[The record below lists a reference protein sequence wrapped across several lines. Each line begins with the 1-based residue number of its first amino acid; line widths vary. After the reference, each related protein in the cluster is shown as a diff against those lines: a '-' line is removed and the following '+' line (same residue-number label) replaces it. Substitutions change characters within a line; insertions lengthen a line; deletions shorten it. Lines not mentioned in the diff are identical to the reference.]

1 MNIERKYGGDNS
13 MLTFSVFIERIS
25 DDNIDNTR
33 KGGRN
38 EGKGRRWRAI
48 EQIKKKKKKKRES
61 VSGLIEGREARKMRH
76 VTPLRALR
84 SPGKP
89 VNFSSAKH
97 PRISAASNLF
107 PRKNI
112 LLFALSEK
120 SSDFFLETGG
130 KGGKF
135 LYFPFLF
142 SFSFLFSPKGSSYLL
157 ILCKRYTR
165 IS

>member
-1 MNIERKYGGDNS
+1 
-13 MLTFSVFIERIS
+13 
-25 DDNIDNTR
+25 
-33 KGGRN
+33 
-38 EGKGRRWRAI
+38 
-48 EQIKKKKKKKRES
+48 
-61 VSGLIEGREARKMRH
+61 MRH

-120 SSDFFLETGG
+120 SSDFFSRRKER
-130 KGGKF
+130 KF
-135 LYFPFLF
+135 LYF
-142 SFSFLFSPKGSSYLL
+142 SFLFLFFFLVSS
-157 ILCKRYTR
+157 KRKLSSTCTNTMLEFLGN
-165 IS
+165 

>member
-1 MNIERKYGGDNS
+1 
-13 MLTFSVFIERIS
+13 
-25 DDNIDNTR
+25 
-33 KGGRN
+33 
-38 EGKGRRWRAI
+38 
-48 EQIKKKKKKKRES
+48 
-61 VSGLIEGREARKMRH
+61 MRH

-120 SSDFFLETGG
+120 SSDFFSRRKER
-130 KGGKF
+130 KF
-135 LYFPFLF
+135 LYF
-142 SFSFLFSPKGSSYLL
+142 SFLFLFFFSRLPEKEIIFDLY
-157 ILCKRYTR
+157 KYNVR
-165 IS
+165 ISWKLISEIIYCIEHVSWSRTYVLPSIEFTNLKPEAPVLYYPDESTSF